1 MLKQPQPL
9 NINATMTF
17 IIGRQPRATAS
28 DLADGKIQLNGRVCV
43 HPIYNEACPDHAKDA
58 FFKTMQEFNYVARN
72 MRTQLHTSHAESQED
87 TDSLSAHLSE
97 VCPLG
102 RLT

>member
-1 MLKQPQPL
+1 
-9 NINATMTF
+9 MTF

-28 DLADGKIQLNGRVCV
+28 ENPVKWSSVYVFIPYTINRVLIMQKV
-43 HPIYNEACPDHAKDA
+43 L
-58 FFKTMQEFNYVARN
+58 FFKIMQEFNYVARN
-72 MRTQLHTSHAESQED
+72 MRTQSHTSHAESQED